1 MAPVNVQLR
10 LRGTFVEYYAEDETR
25 HIRSS
30 STPVHKA
37 CDTNPDFRQMQE
49 CEQEYIERL
58 SRFLVGGSNE
68 STPKAKV
75 KKNTKGSGSGS
86 ELQDCFTPS
95 ELDFTAELEQSGSS
109 RDEQSGEFATGSID
123 TPSGI
128 ATPTIMADWDL
139 DPSLSA
145 GESSNTW
152 WHMSQ
157 GCDATSIM
165 SHQWNFG
172 MASTAATLD
181 ELDFGVATSPL
192 LEPCQAWRPRSA
204 SCESN
209 TARSQ
214 GQASASTTAS
224 PNASPQAGMM
234 MQSDFSNKQISASAE
249 ESMQCV
255 GDEEVTTLMICN
267 LPCRV
272 AQADM
277 ARIVDELGYAGTYNF
292 LRLPTSRGKSN
303 LGYGFINFP
312 DPQVAA
318 NFSRSFLTYE
328 FQGTSS
334 RKTPMIRPARLQGI
348 EANMCQFDRTR
359 RDRTKGTNPRGGRSG
374 NEGGALQSDMTTM
387 GGEHHMLCGGG
398 VSDDWLGERMH
409 ASRMA

>member
-49 CEQEYIERL
+49 CEQEYTKRL
-58 SRFLVGGSNE
+58 SRFLAGGSNE
-68 STPKAKV
+68 STPKGKV
-75 KKNTKGSGSGS
+75 KKNTKGSAGGYQP
-86 ELQDCFTPS
+86 QDCFTPS

-109 RDEQSGEFATGSID
+109 RDEQSGEFATGSIE

-128 ATPTIMADWDL
+128 ATPTIMADWD
-139 DPSLSA
+139 SLRSDSA
-145 GESSNTW
+145 GESSNNW

-157 GCDATSIM
+157 GCDATSIV
-165 SHQWNFG
+165 SHQWKIG

-181 ELDFGVATSPL
+181 ELEFG
-192 LEPCQAWRPRSA
+192 RSD

-209 TARSQ
+209 NSRSQ

-234 MQSDFSNKQISASAE
+234 MPADFTNKQISNSAE
-249 ESMQCV
+249 ESMLATV

-272 AQADM
+272 AQSDM

-359 RDRTKGTNPRGGRSG
+359 RDRTKGA
-374 NEGGALQSDMTTM
+374 NEGGDRCRAIAP
-387 GGEHHMLCGGG
+387 
-398 VSDDWLGERMH
+398 R
-409 ASRMA
+409 